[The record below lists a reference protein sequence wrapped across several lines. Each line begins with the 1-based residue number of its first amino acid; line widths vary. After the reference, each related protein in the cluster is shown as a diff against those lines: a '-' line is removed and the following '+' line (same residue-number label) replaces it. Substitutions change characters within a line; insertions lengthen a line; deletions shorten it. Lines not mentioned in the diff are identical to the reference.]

1 MLSMSHTVVLAPVPY
16 AWFVD
21 ALAVVRSLVEESQAK
36 GRRLVLPD
44 GQLIPDVRLTRG
56 RHLRPGAEYLISDE
70 DEREDDEQ
78 EGLGEDAQGV
88 SGVETVR
95 IRIEEWNRRRAV
107 RLALAMV
114 SDDGKV
120 ELQTVLK
127 SLDHPRLVEVGG
139 RSLFDGVPLRL
150 SRLKGRARVQLDDW
164 WAAADAEGASRSA
177 PVTARVDHRWARAE
191 ARAAPRP
198 RRDGD
203 TGGWEVR
210 VTLSLRGRGLL
221 RPLAAVALGVAG
233 RWIRRSVART
243 LDDAAEQWN
252 ATVPGLVAMD
262 REDLRAALTTR
273 PPSG

>member
-36 GRRLVLPD
+36 GRRLILPD
-44 GQLIPDVRLTRG
+44 GQVIPDVRLTRG

-70 DEREDDEQ
+70 DEREAADN
-78 EGLGEDAQGV
+78 GGGREDAKGMS
-88 SGVETVR
+88 SGETAT
-95 IRIEEWNRRRAV
+95 IRLEEWDRRRAV
-107 RLALAMV
+107 RLALAIAA
-114 SDDGKV
+114 DDGKV
-120 ELQTVLK
+120 DLHAVLQ
-127 SLDHPRLVEVGG
+127 SPDHPRLVEVGG
-139 RSLFDGVPLRL
+139 RSRFDGVPLGL
-150 SRLKGRARVQLDDW
+150 SRLKGRVRLQLDDW
-164 WAAADAEGASRSA
+164 WAAADTEGAAHSA
-177 PVTARVDHRWARAE
+177 PATARVDHRWARAE
-191 ARAAPRP
+191 ARAVPSP
-198 RRDGD
+198 HRDGH
-203 TGGWEVR
+203 TSGWDVR

-262 REDLRAALTTR
+262 REGMRAALTDR
-273 PPSG
+273 PSCA